1 MRGLVKYKRGIAIVN
16 TFKKIISKGHNPNK
30 ILVDQGGEFYNNI
43 FKRSSK
49 INNIKMY
56 STHNEGKS
64 AVAERFIRTVKNKV
78 FKYMAA
84 VSKKFFLTCYMIKR
98 KQ

>member
-1 MRGLVKYKRGIAIVN
+1 MRGLVKYKRGITIVN
-16 TFKKIISKGHNPNK
+16 AFKKIISKGHSPNK

-43 FKRSSK
+43 FKISLK

-84 VSKKFFLTCYMIKR
+84 VSKNFFLTC
-98 KQ
+98 

>member
-1 MRGLVKYKRGIAIVN
+1 MRGLVKYKRGITIVN
-16 TFKKIISKGHNPNK
+16 AFKKIISKGHSPNK
-30 ILVDQGGEFYNNI
+30 ILVDQGDEFYNNI
-43 FKRSSK
+43 FKRSLK

-84 VSKKFFLTCYMIKR
+84 VSKKIFLTC
-98 KQ
+98 

>member
-1 MRGLVKYKRGIAIVN
+1 MRGLVKYKRGITIVN
-16 TFKKIISKGHNPNK
+16 AFKKIISKGHSPNK

-43 FKRSSK
+43 FKIYLK

-84 VSKKFFLTCYMIKR
+84 VSKNFFLTC
-98 KQ
+98 